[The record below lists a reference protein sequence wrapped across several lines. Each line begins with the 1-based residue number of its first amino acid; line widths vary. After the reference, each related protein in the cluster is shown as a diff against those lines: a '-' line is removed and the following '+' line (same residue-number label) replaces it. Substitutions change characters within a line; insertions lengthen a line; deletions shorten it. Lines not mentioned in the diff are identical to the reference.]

1 MPDLAR
7 VTLAVL
13 ELARQSGLRRQDRE
27 RFHDAVELATWTL
40 LEYLRV
46 GDQAQVRKAL
56 YRVEQITWPEI
67 DPDDGRERPHPHGAM
82 ALLRDDR
89 VLGTLRYGL
98 TRRKQSEA
106 RAAIRQIRRFAL
118 LPTTD
123 DKVTYDLIP
132 ATDDDR
138 MDFAEELPEVLQTLA
153 IDVAAHAAEFRERT
167 EQVVRVLLARP
178 RDEDGSPPHSS

>member
-27 RFHDAVELATWTL
+27 RFHDAVELVAWTL

-46 GDQAQVRKAL
+46 GDQAQVGDAL
-56 YRVEQITWPEI
+56 YRVEQITWPEV
-67 DPDDGRERPHPHGAM
+67 DPDGGERPHPHGAM

-98 TRRKQSEA
+98 TRRKQAEA
-106 RAAIRQIRRFAL
+106 RAAIRQVRRFAI

-123 DKVTYDLIP
+123 DKVAYDLIP

-138 MDFAEELPEVLQTLA
+138 TDFAEELPEVLQALA
-153 IDVAAHAAEFRERT
+153 VDVTAHAAEFRERT
-167 EQVVRVLLARP
+167 EQVVRILLARP
-178 RDEDGSPPHSS
+178 PDER

>member
-27 RFHDAVELATWTL
+27 RFHDAVELAAWTL

-46 GDQAQVRKAL
+46 GDQAQVGDAL
-56 YRVEQITWPEI
+56 YRVEQITWPEV
-67 DPDDGRERPHPHGAM
+67 DPDGGERPHPHGAM

-98 TRRKQSEA
+98 TRRKQAEA
-106 RAAIRQIRRFAL
+106 RAAIRQVRRFAL
-118 LPTTD
+118 LPATE

-138 MDFAEELPEVLQTLA
+138 MDFAEELPEVLQALA
-153 IDVAAHAAEFRERT
+153 IDVAAHGAEFRERT

-178 RDEDGSPPHSS
+178 PDGE